1 MRAQSVTFDDS
12 EASTYYE
19 EDHSPLKRLH
29 EMHRELAL
37 SLKSE
42 PHRDRIGEIED
53 VRQAIA
59 AVAAFISD

>member
-1 MRAQSVTFDDS
+1 MRAERVTFDDC
-12 EASTYYE
+12 EASTYCE
-19 EDHSPLKRLH
+19 EHHSPLMRLH

-37 SLKSE
+37 SLKSG
-42 PHRDRIGEIED
+42 PQRDRIDEIED